1 MRIWIIGL
9 LAAGMRIIGL
19 RHTGIR
25 IFCLLAAG
33 LLTGYACSN
42 DKSIPSGILSQDK
55 MTGVLWDMIEADQYA
70 QIIAKDTALVDS
82 ADLNLKLENL
92 RLYEQVFQ
100 LHHVTRDEFHK
111 SYKYYMD
118 HPDLT
123 QVLFDSLITKGNRL
137 RSEAYSRP
145 AYSPPAPVR
154 TLPHPQ
160 QK

>member
-1 MRIWIIGL
+1 MGL
-9 LAAGMRIIGL
+9 AAAGMRIIGL
-19 RHTGIR
+19 
-25 IFCLLAAG
+25 LAAC

-70 QIIAKDTALVDS
+70 QTIAKDTAFVDS

-100 LHHVTRDEFHK
+100 LHHVTRDEFRK

-137 RSEAYSRP
+137 RTEAYSRP
-145 AYSPPAPVR
+145 SSNSQ
-154 TLPHPQ
+154 H
-160 QK
+160 K